1 MDKPQSLSMRDYLVR
16 KLAVKLMVSEKVIDA
31 VVVHQFSEANR
42 ALQTNDSIEISG
54 FGKFLFNKKKAI
66 KKLEKMY
73 MKKAYFENAL
83 KEEGITEQRRNS
95 LQTKLDNTDAGIVVL
110 KPKIYGTVEDLR
122 GMEEPSDSL
131 LQYEGDNKED

>member
-1 MDKPQSLSMRDYLVR
+1 
-16 KLAVKLMVSEKVIDA
+16 
-31 VVVHQFSEANR
+31 
-42 ALQTNDSIEISG
+42 
-54 FGKFLFNKKKAI
+54 
-66 KKLEKMY
+66 

-131 LQYEGDNKED
+131 LQYEGDNKEH